1 MYVGPSLDC
10 RQIPSRNNTKH
21 GVHFFTH
28 PILAV
33 LSFKGL
39 KTLRRIMRHEPMATS
54 RIASYHVPKQ
64 ELPRRTYTGNMSLSL
79 ALALKDS
86 ALGTTP
92 LSHQQTFLSLLKAD
106 APYVAA
112 AIPRILCAVGA
123 SIVNRRQ
130 EASWAELRGIAFYSL
145 LSLLE
150 LQLLLSISLLWLVFP
165 GLLLSPWLA
174 LQTASIWI
182 LIRYIN
188 GGPRS
193 SKFVTERF
201 QDDISSSQEERF
213 DWFVVGGF
221 MHDEHM
227 RQELAPKLTR
237 IFGHDM
243 HIFVAYK
250 LGFLFDIILIFLQR
264 SLHIPTTR
272 SVNLYNSVRASLLKP
287 ETKGVRIL
295 AHNTG
300 ALDVSWLLSRLCAD
314 FPPGDRLGKLQVF
327 TFGAASIE
335 MTLPLGNV
343 SYQRIEDDSGSL
355 FPLITHFAFT
365 DDPFAQIGVLLG
377 IRQRLEGR
385 FVGSLYTIHT
395 TTLVS
400 AKSRLLPRSRRYTF
414 DDYLNALL
422 PDGSPRHGVLSQ
434 VCKIDRELSEMRELA
449 ALAQSV
455 TNERLRT
462 RRERLSWTALGA
474 MANTTSNGYGGRDDR
489 SQPFSL
495 EEVRKEGRSLEGL
508 RGYENNPLVN
518 AVNDARYRMRSKKH
532 ATGAKAMANTEA
544 LRVNPGKYKY

>member
-1 MYVGPSLDC
+1 
-10 RQIPSRNNTKH
+10 
-21 GVHFFTH
+21 
-28 PILAV
+28 
-33 LSFKGL
+33 
-39 KTLRRIMRHEPMATS
+39 MRYEPMANS
-54 RIASYHVPKQ
+54 RMASYHVPKQ
-64 ELPRRTYTGNMSLSL
+64 ELLRRAHTENMSLSL

-112 AIPRILCAVGA
+112 AIPRILSAVSA
-123 SIVNRRQ
+123 SIVNRGR
-130 EASWAELRGIAFYSL
+130 EASWAELRGVAFYSL

-165 GLLLSPWLA
+165 GLIILPWLA

-201 QDDISSSQEERF
+201 EDDISSSEEQRF

-227 RQELAPKLTR
+227 HQDAPKLTR

-243 HIFVAYK
+243 HIFVAYE
-250 LGFLFDIILIFLQR
+250 LGLLFDIILIFLQR

-300 ALDVSWLLSRLCAD
+300 ALDVSWILSRLCAD

-335 MTLPLGNV
+335 MTLPLGHV
-343 SYQRIEDDSGSL
+343 SYQQIKDESVSL
-355 FPLITHFAFT
+355 FPLVTHFAFT

-385 FVGSLYTIHT
+385 FVGSLYTIHST
-395 TTLVS
+395 TPVS
-400 AKSRLLPRSRRYTF
+400 AKYRLLPRSCHYTL

-422 PDGSPRHGVLSQ
+422 PDGNPRQGILGQ

-474 MANTTSNGYGGRDDR
+474 MANTTSSGCGGRDDR

-508 RGYENNPLVN
+508 RGYDNNPLVN
-518 AVNDARYRMRSKKH
+518 AMNDARYRMRSKKH
-532 ATGAKAMANTEA
+532 TTGTKVMANTEA
-544 LRVNPGKYKY
+544 LRINFGKYKY